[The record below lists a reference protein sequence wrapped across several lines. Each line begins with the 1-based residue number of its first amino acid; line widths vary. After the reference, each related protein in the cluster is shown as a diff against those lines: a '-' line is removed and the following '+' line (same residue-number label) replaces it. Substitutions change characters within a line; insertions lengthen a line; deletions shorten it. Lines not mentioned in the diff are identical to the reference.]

1 MMIIPEFFDSLIRPV
16 LNSIT
21 KEYDCEWV
29 VTPDLNDDPFTL
41 RVRFTDINAVGSKYK
56 DAHLIH
62 LFDLLAIKNAYDP
75 PLYFV
80 SEVRRVLDE
89 WKSGDRN
96 KKYRDILVELIK
108 SAGQQLIDRAE
119 EMVSEK
125 LAFVTGFT
133 INVDIP
139 QPADR
144 PVSIS
149 WTTETID
156 TNQLK

>member
-1 MMIIPEFFDSLIRPV
+1 MNSLEL
-16 LNSIT
+16 LNTLIFPILNQIT
-21 KEYDCEWV
+21 EEYGYKYSTVSQVD
-29 VTPDLNDDPFTL
+29 DLPGTL
-41 RVRFTDINAVGSKYK
+41 RVHFVDEKTHT
-56 DAHLIH
+56 HLSH
-62 LFDLLAIKNAYDP
+62 LFNLQAVEMAYEP
-75 PLYFV
+75 PLFF
-80 SEVRRVLDE
+80 SSAVRTVLEE
-89 WKSGDRN
+89 WKRDDRN
-96 KKYRDILVELIK
+96 KKYRDILVEQIK

-144 PVSIS
+144 PVTIS
-149 WTTETID
+149 WTAETVN

>member
-1 MMIIPEFFDSLIRPV
+1 MNSPELLNTLIFPI
-16 LNSIT
+16 LNQIT
-21 KEYDCEWV
+21 EEYGYKYSTVSQLD
-29 VTPDLNDDPFTL
+29 DLPGTL
-41 RVRFTDINAVGSKYK
+41 RVHFVDEKTHT
-56 DAHLIH
+56 HLSH
-62 LFDLLAIKNAYDP
+62 LFNLRTVEMSYEP
-75 PLYFV
+75 PLFF
-80 SEVRRVLDE
+80 SSAVRTVLEE
-89 WKSGDRN
+89 WKKGDRH
-96 KKYRDILVELIK
+96 KKYRDILVEQIK

-125 LAFVTGFT
+125 LTFVTGFT

-149 WTTETID
+149 WTAETID

>member
-1 MMIIPEFFDSLIRPV
+1 MISNSEIYDTLIYPI
-16 LNSIT
+16 LDSIT
-21 KEYDCEWV
+21 KEYECEWV
-29 VTPDLNDDPFTL
+29 IVKEFEDGPETL
-41 RVRFTDINAVGSKYK
+41 RIHFTDRKNDTHLSHLFNLRAIINAYEPS
-56 DAHLIH
+56 
-62 LFDLLAIKNAYDP
+62 LA
-75 PLYFV
+75 FS
-80 SEVRRVLDE
+80 SEVRNALEE
-89 WKSGDRN
+89 WKRDDRN
-96 KKYRDILVELIK
+96 KKYRDILVEQIK

-125 LAFVTGFT
+125 LTFVTGCT

-144 PVSIS
+144 LVTIS

>member
-1 MMIIPEFFDSLIRPV
+1 MTSNSEIYDTLIRPI
-16 LNSIT
+16 LDTIT

-29 VTPDLNDDPFTL
+29 VMTDLNDSPFTL
-41 RVRFTDINAVGSKYK
+41 RVRFTDKNK
-56 DAHLIH
+56 DTHLSH
-62 LFDLLAIKNAYDP
+62 LFDLRAIENAYEP
-75 PLYFV
+75 SLYFV
-80 SEVRRVLDE
+80 SEVKGVLDE
-89 WKSGDRN
+89 WKKDDRN
-96 KKYRDILVELIK
+96 KKYRDILVEQIK

-125 LAFVTGFT
+125 LAYVTGFS
-133 INVDIP
+133 ISIDIP

-144 PVSIS
+144 PVAIS